1 MLKEKVDNNS
11 ARAWCG
17 LVYMS
22 LIWCNL
28 VCPDVFCIKPESGLI
43 ILVIASVV
51 IVTILV
57 IHS

>member
-28 VCPDVFCIKPESGLI
+28 VCPDVCCIKPKSGLI

-51 IVTILV
+51 I
-57 IHS
+57 HSL